1 MSIFNRLSD
10 IINSNISS
18 LLDKAENP
26 EKMIRMVIQEMEE
39 TLVEVRS
46 GTAKV
51 IAEKKTLSRRA
62 EQLKKQAH
70 DWEGKAELAL
80 SKGREDL
87 AKAALLEKSNIN
99 SSVAITEKDL
109 LKLDETLD
117 KLSIEI
123 EQLQAKLNDARARQK
138 TIVMRTTATES
149 RLNVNR
155 QLHSYSIDNAMD
167 KFEYYEKKIDQM
179 EGQMDSIHIEKRGL
193 QSEFDELEKQ
203 ESIDKELEDL
213 KNKLKDQYAFKMG
226 IFEFI
231 IALVAMVLGAVTFWI
246 LLLRKGR
253 RTVRIEPDGK
263 YNMGELSA
271 MAESLTE
278 RIDILESILDAEV
291 PDWR

>member
-62 EQLKKQAH
+62 EQLKKQAK
-70 DWEGKAELAL
+70 DWESKAELAL

-99 SSVAITEKDL
+99 SSVEITERDL
-109 LKLDETLD
+109 AKLDGTLD
-117 KLSIEI
+117 KLSTEI

-155 QLHSYSIDNAMD
+155 QLHSYSIDNAMN

-203 ESIDKELEDL
+203 ESIDQELEDL
-213 KNKLKDQYAFKMG
+213 KTKLKDQ
-226 IFEFI
+226 
-231 IALVAMVLGAVTFWI
+231 
-246 LLLRKGR
+246 
-253 RTVRIEPDGK
+253 
-263 YNMGELSA
+263 
-271 MAESLTE
+271 
-278 RIDILESILDAEV
+278 
-291 PDWR
+291 

>member
-62 EQLKKQAH
+62 EQLKKQAQ
-70 DWEGKAELAL
+70 DWESKAELAL

-99 SSVAITEKDL
+99 SSVVITEKDL
-109 LKLDETLD
+109 AKLDGTLD
-117 KLSIEI
+117 KLSTEI

-155 QLHSYSIDNAMD
+155 QLHSYSIDNAM
-167 KFEYYEKKIDQM
+167 
-179 EGQMDSIHIEKRGL
+179 
-193 QSEFDELEKQ
+193 
-203 ESIDKELEDL
+203 
-213 KNKLKDQYAFKMG
+213 N
-226 IFEFI
+226 
-231 IALVAMVLGAVTFWI
+231 
-246 LLLRKGR
+246 
-253 RTVRIEPDGK
+253 
-263 YNMGELSA
+263 
-271 MAESLTE
+271 
-278 RIDILESILDAEV
+278 
-291 PDWR
+291 

>member
-62 EQLKKQAH
+62 EQLKKQAK
-70 DWEGKAELAL
+70 DWESKAELAL

-99 SSVAITEKDL
+99 ASVLITEKDL
-109 LKLDETLD
+109 TKLDETLD
-117 KLSIEI
+117 KLSVEI

-149 RLNVNR
+149 RLHVNR
-155 QLHSYSIDNAMD
+155 QLHNYSIDNAMN

-193 QSEFDELEKQ
+193 QSEFDELEKE

-213 KNKLKDQYAFKMG
+213 KNKLKDQ
-226 IFEFI
+226 
-231 IALVAMVLGAVTFWI
+231 
-246 LLLRKGR
+246 
-253 RTVRIEPDGK
+253 
-263 YNMGELSA
+263 
-271 MAESLTE
+271 
-278 RIDILESILDAEV
+278 
-291 PDWR
+291 

>member
-62 EQLKKQAH
+62 EQLKKQAQ
-70 DWEGKAELAL
+70 DWESKAELAL

-99 SSVAITEKDL
+99 SSVEITERDL
-109 LKLDETLD
+109 AKLDGTLD
-117 KLSIEI
+117 KLSNEI

-138 TIVMRTTATES
+138 TIVMRTSATES

-155 QLHSYSIDNAMD
+155 QLHSYSIDNAMN

-193 QSEFDELEKQ
+193 KSEFDELEKQ

-213 KNKLKDQYAFKMG
+213 KNKLKDQ
-226 IFEFI
+226 
-231 IALVAMVLGAVTFWI
+231 
-246 LLLRKGR
+246 
-253 RTVRIEPDGK
+253 
-263 YNMGELSA
+263 
-271 MAESLTE
+271 
-278 RIDILESILDAEV
+278 
-291 PDWR
+291 

>member
-62 EQLKKQAH
+62 EQLKKQAQ
-70 DWEGKAELAL
+70 DWESKAEFAL

-87 AKAALLEKSNIN
+87 ATAALLEKSNIN
-99 SSVAITEKDL
+99 SSVVITEKDL
-109 LKLDETLD
+109 AKLDGTLD
-117 KLSIEI
+117 KLSTEI

-155 QLHSYSIDNAMD
+155 QLHSYSIDNAMN

-179 EGQMDSIHIEKRGL
+179 EGQMDSIHIEKRSL
-193 QSEFDELEKQ
+193 QSEFDELERQ
-203 ESIDKELEDL
+203 ESIDQELEAL
-213 KNKLKDQYAFKMG
+213 KTKLKDQ
-226 IFEFI
+226 
-231 IALVAMVLGAVTFWI
+231 
-246 LLLRKGR
+246 
-253 RTVRIEPDGK
+253 
-263 YNMGELSA
+263 
-271 MAESLTE
+271 
-278 RIDILESILDAEV
+278 
-291 PDWR
+291 

>member
-1 MSIFNRLSD
+1 MALETNGTFEVSTMSIFNRLSD

-51 IAEKKTLSRRA
+51 IAEKKTLARRA
-62 EQLKKQAH
+62 EQLKRQAQ
-70 DWEGKAELAL
+70 DWESKAELAL
-80 SKGREDL
+80 SKEREDL

-99 SSVAITEKDL
+99 SSVVITERDL
-109 LKLDETLD
+109 AKLDGTLD
-117 KLSIEI
+117 KLSTEI

-138 TIVMRTTATES
+138 TIVMRTTATQS

-155 QLHSYSIDNAMD
+155 QLHSYSIDNAMN

-193 QSEFDELEKQ
+193 QSVFDELEKQ
-203 ESIDKELEDL
+203 ESIDQELEDL
-213 KNKLKDQYAFKMG
+213 KTKLKHQ
-226 IFEFI
+226 
-231 IALVAMVLGAVTFWI
+231 
-246 LLLRKGR
+246 
-253 RTVRIEPDGK
+253 
-263 YNMGELSA
+263 
-271 MAESLTE
+271 
-278 RIDILESILDAEV
+278 
-291 PDWR
+291 

>member
-51 IAEKKTLSRRA
+51 IAEKKTLARRA
-62 EQLKKQAH
+62 EQLKRQAQ
-70 DWEGKAELAL
+70 DWESKAELAL
-80 SKGREDL
+80 SKEREDL

-99 SSVAITEKDL
+99 SSVVITERDL
-109 LKLDETLD
+109 AKLDGTLD
-117 KLSIEI
+117 KLSTEI

-138 TIVMRTTATES
+138 TIVMRTTATQS

-155 QLHSYSIDNAMD
+155 QLHSYSIDNAMN

-203 ESIDKELEDL
+203 ESIDKELEAL
-213 KNKLKDQYAFKMG
+213 KTKLKDQ
-226 IFEFI
+226 
-231 IALVAMVLGAVTFWI
+231 
-246 LLLRKGR
+246 
-253 RTVRIEPDGK
+253 
-263 YNMGELSA
+263 
-271 MAESLTE
+271 
-278 RIDILESILDAEV
+278 
-291 PDWR
+291 

>member
-1 MSIFNRLSD
+1 MALETNGTFEVSTMSIFNRLSD

-51 IAEKKTLSRRA
+51 IAEKKTLARRA
-62 EQLKKQAH
+62 EQLKRQAQ
-70 DWEGKAELAL
+70 DWESKAELAL
-80 SKGREDL
+80 SKEREDL

-99 SSVAITEKDL
+99 SSVVITERDL
-109 LKLDETLD
+109 AKLDGTLD
-117 KLSIEI
+117 KLSTEI

-138 TIVMRTTATES
+138 TIVMRTTATQS

-155 QLHSYSIDNAMD
+155 QLHSYSIDNVMD

-203 ESIDKELEDL
+203 ESIDQELEDL
-213 KNKLKDQYAFKMG
+213 KTKLKHQ
-226 IFEFI
+226 
-231 IALVAMVLGAVTFWI
+231 
-246 LLLRKGR
+246 
-253 RTVRIEPDGK
+253 
-263 YNMGELSA
+263 
-271 MAESLTE
+271 
-278 RIDILESILDAEV
+278 
-291 PDWR
+291 

>member
-1 MSIFNRLSD
+1 MASETNGTFEVSAMSIFNRLSD

-51 IAEKKTLSRRA
+51 IAEKKTLTRRA
-62 EQLKKQAH
+62 EQLRKQAL

-109 LKLDETLD
+109 AKLDETLD
-117 KLSIEI
+117 KLSVEI

-213 KNKLKDQYAFKMG
+213 KNKLKDQ
-226 IFEFI
+226 
-231 IALVAMVLGAVTFWI
+231 
-246 LLLRKGR
+246 
-253 RTVRIEPDGK
+253 
-263 YNMGELSA
+263 
-271 MAESLTE
+271 
-278 RIDILESILDAEV
+278 
-291 PDWR
+291 